1 MEKIPVVQQ
10 HTPAFV
16 KDGKFHVRL
25 VEGRFQ
31 NLRRLTTWPLIALFF
46 GLVWVQV
53 DGMPW
58 LLFSFEQRRILLFG
72 TSLSWHDLP
81 LLAGLM
87 IAGACLLFF
96 MAVAWGRVWCGFAC
110 PQSIWTWLFIRI
122 EDMTEGRAN
131 QRAKQDK
138 KGLTGA
144 LFLRRSAKHL
154 LWCLLSLATAITF
167 TGYFIPVRDIM
178 DGVLTLQ
185 LSPAIGGWLL
195 IMAGLTYA
203 NAGLV
208 REKICL
214 HACPYSR
221 FQGVMFDSDTRTVSY
236 DTNRGEPRAH
246 KRAQDGSSGDCVDCG
261 LCVQVCPTGIDIRNG
276 LQAACIDCGACI
288 DACDEVMHKLN
299 KPRGLIRFASEMELT
314 HKASRFLRPRL
325 LGYGTA
331 IVCTTVAVLYGF
343 TSTTSLLVEIRRD
356 RNALFIQL
364 DEDTF
369 CNTYGVKVESF
380 ADNEQLINV
389 SIAGDRPYEL
399 FGPAQLDMQETGST
413 WLPYRVCASGIDSPR
428 SELTFN
434 FNGREVAASKQ
445 TTFLARPS
453 KPVPRD

>member
-1 MEKIPVVQQ
+1 MMERIPVIQE
-10 HTPAFV
+10 PAPTFV

-25 VEGRFQ
+25 IEGRFQ

-46 GLVWVQV
+46 GLVWIQV
-53 DGMPW
+53 DGSPW
-58 LLFSFEQRRILLFG
+58 LLFSFEQRRIILFG
-72 TSLSWHDLP
+72 SSLSWHDLP

-122 EDMTEGRAN
+122 EDFTEGRASL
-131 QRAKQDK
+131 RAKQAQ
-138 KGLTGA
+138 KGLTA
-144 LFLRRSAKHL
+144 NRLLRRSAKHL
-154 LWCLLSLATAITF
+154 LWALLSMATAITF
-167 TGYFIPVRDIM
+167 TGYFVPVREIA
-178 DGVLTLQ
+178 DGLVTLQ

-221 FQGVMFDSDTRTVSY
+221 FQGVMFDPDTRTVSY
-236 DTNRGEPRAH
+236 DVKRGEPRSH
-246 KRAQDGSSGDCVDCG
+246 KRSKNGDSGDCVDCG

-288 DACDEVMHKLN
+288 DACDMVMDKLN
-299 KPRGLIRFASEMELT
+299 KPRGLIRFASETELAG
-314 HKASRFLRPRL
+314 KKNRFIRL
-325 LGYGTA
+325 PVIGYGTA
-331 IVCTTVAVLYGF
+331 ILCASLAVLYGF
-343 TSTTSLLVEIRRD
+343 TSTTSLLVEVRRD

-369 CNTYGVKVESF
+369 CNTYRVKVESF
-380 ADNEQLINV
+380 ADAEPVINV
-389 SIAGDRPYEL
+389 SVTGDQNYEL
-399 FGPAQLDMQETGST
+399 FGPTQIDMRESGST
-413 WLPYRVCASGIDSPR
+413 WVPYRVCASDIETPR
-428 SELTFN
+428 SELAFN
-434 FNGREVAASKQ
+434 FNGLSVGTSKK
-445 TTFLARPS
+445 TTFLAS
-453 KPVPRD
+453 AKPKP